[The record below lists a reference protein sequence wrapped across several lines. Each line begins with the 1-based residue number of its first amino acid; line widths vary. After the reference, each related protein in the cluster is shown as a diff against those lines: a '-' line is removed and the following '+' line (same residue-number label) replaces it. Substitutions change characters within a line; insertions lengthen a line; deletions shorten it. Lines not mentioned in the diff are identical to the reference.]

1 MYKSVWGLELKML
14 HSPVNLKGK
23 LKGYLGSLKP
33 KEVIAH
39 LPADL
44 CGF

>member
-14 HSPVNLKGK
+14 TLVNLKGK